1 MFNRSDQ
8 LVLAH
13 IVPGRPLVVTL
24 LLSLVVMLVPS
35 LVKWGDRLMVG
46 GGGNLLV
53 DGPGPVR
60 PRILA
65 SLAVVLS

>member
-35 LVKWGDRLMVG
+35 LVKWGYRLMVRAAVICWWMVPARSG
-46 GGGNLLV
+46 
-53 DGPGPVR
+53 
-60 PRILA
+60 LA
-65 SLAVVLS
+65 S

>member
-1 MFNRSDQ
+1 MMFNRSDQ

-13 IVPGRPLVVTL
+13 IVPGRPLVV
-24 LLSLVVMLVPS
+24 SL
-35 LVKWGDRLMVG
+35 LVKVDGA

-53 DGPGPVR
+53 DGPGLVR

-65 SLAVVLS
+65 SLVVVPS

>member
-1 MFNRSDQ
+1 M
-8 LVLAH
+8 H

-24 LLSLVVMLVPS
+24 LLFLVVMLVPS
-35 LVKWGDRLMVG
+35 MVMWGDRLVMR

-60 PRILA
+60 PLILV
-65 SLAVVLS
+65 SLAFVPS

>member
-35 LVKWGDRLMVG
+35 LVMWSDRLMVRAAIICWWMVPARSG
-46 GGGNLLV
+46 
-53 DGPGPVR
+53 
-60 PRILA
+60 LA
-65 SLAVVLS
+65 S

>member
-1 MFNRSDQ
+1 MFNRGDQ

-35 LVKWGDRLMVG
+35 LVKWGDRLMVRAAVICWWMVPAWSG
-46 GGGNLLV
+46 
-53 DGPGPVR
+53 
-60 PRILA
+60 LA
-65 SLAVVLS
+65 S

>member
-24 LLSLVVMLVPS
+24 LLSLVVMLVLPS
-35 LVKWGDRLMVG
+35 LVKWGDRLMVRAVVICWWMVPARSG
-46 GGGNLLV
+46 
-53 DGPGPVR
+53 
-60 PRILA
+60 LA
-65 SLAVVLS
+65 S

>member
-35 LVKWGDRLMVG
+35 LVKWGDRWTAVTCWWMVPARSG
-46 GGGNLLV
+46 
-53 DGPGPVR
+53 
-60 PRILA
+60 LA
-65 SLAVVLS
+65 S

>member
-46 GGGNLLV
+46 G
-53 DGPGPVR
+53 R
-60 PRILA
+60 R
-65 SLAVVLS
+65 

>member
-13 IVPGRPLVVTL
+13 IVLGRPLVVTL

-35 LVKWGDRLMVG
+35 LVKWGDRLMVRAAVICWWMVPARSG
-46 GGGNLLV
+46 
-53 DGPGPVR
+53 
-60 PRILA
+60 LA
-65 SLAVVLS
+65 S

>member
-53 DGPGPVR
+53 DDPGPVR

-65 SLAVVLS
+65 SLAVGSS